1 METPERWEQISEIAA
16 NAIDLPDAEREAYL
30 NTSCADDTKLREQVL
45 RLVSAGQASF
55 VRVDQPMVR
64 GDLLRRALSENRGL
78 MEGEILG
85 GRYRI
90 VRHSGA
96 GGMGDVYEAWDLS
109 LESRVALKTV
119 RPEFARDES
128 IVERFKREVQLAR
141 QVTHENVCRVYDL
154 GLMERGQDRVEVFCL
169 TMELIEGQTL
179 AELM

>member
-55 VRVDQPMVR
+55 VRLDQPLVR

-90 VRHSGA
+90 VRHIGA

-109 LESRVALKTV
+109 LESRVAL
-119 RPEFARDES
+119 
-128 IVERFKREVQLAR
+128 
-141 QVTHENVCRVYDL
+141 
-154 GLMERGQDRVEVFCL
+154 
-169 TMELIEGQTL
+169 
-179 AELM
+179 